1 MMSAFFKKYRFWF
14 KCWGVVWAVLAV
26 VFSFYMI
33 TFFLGNHDWQFI
45 RYDMPLGSGLW
56 EARITQFVPP
66 FLLSLGRMLP
76 IWNTLL
82 GLMFLSAAAVLL
94 ARWYGL
100 KPKAPQVI
108 LFSLLI
114 GLHPYICTSLY
125 YAYLFLSFGCWHF
138 LSVLGIVLAWQ
149 FANNH
154 KFYYFIG
161 AMVCLWCALSGYA
174 ACVELIGV
182 LVLGKFMLECS
193 VPLQKGFIKRWG
205 IFFLVLFV
213 ALTVY
218 VLSLRFLQ
226 HMEILDSWMYNTQAL
241 PFSKMILRF
250 INKWQMPFVVLNT
263 DFPYIG
269 RGLSLLFWGLVLVFN
284 MVLIQA
290 MSFRKCV
297 VMLGVEI
304 AAFYVAFVA
313 AYISPFESFYMFRVH
328 AFSIPYLVGVMLAVI
343 WLKGN
348 NFYRNVAYFIS
359 VCMVWVFVQ
368 CNLMTQKVWYLG
380 NRQDDDAIERIKADL
395 LPKMEAEKH
404 YRLSALGGFY
414 GCQKFA
420 DIKFISD
427 EKKEIYRE
435 YYGAPHFLGIFFSN
449 GFFAY
454 ESYNPIWGDA
464 MQLPVGY
471 FYGTSNENIASE
483 EKDEAAEFSKYSGH
497 DKDNLIKAVRRLRPF
512 PREPY
517 MAVGDKD
524 IILMLGNT
532 QYEDLLV
539 KTIQED

>member
-1 MMSAFFKKYRFWF
+1 VLGRCLGCPCRGVFFLYDN
-14 KCWGVVWAVLAV
+14 
-26 VFSFYMI
+26 
-33 TFFLGNHDWQFI
+33 FFLGNHDWQFI
-45 RYDMPLGSGLW
+45 RYDMPLGSGIW
-56 EARITQFVPP
+56 EARITQFLPP

-94 ARWYGL
+94 AWWYGL

-114 GLHPYICTSLY
+114 GLHPYVCASLY

-182 LVLGKFMLECS
+182 LVLGKFILECCAPIS
-193 VPLQKGFIKRWG
+193 KIVIKKWV
-205 IFFLVLFV
+205 IFGLSIL
-213 ALTVY
+213 AACGVY
-218 VLSLRFLQ
+218 MLSLRFLRYAK
-226 HMEILDSWMYNTQAL
+226 ILDLGMYNTQMLSAAE
-241 PFSKMILRF
+241 IWERF
-250 INKWQMPFVVLNT
+250 MNKWQVPFMVLGT
-263 DFPYIG
+263 DLPYVG
-269 RGLSLLFWGLVLVFN
+269 KGALAFFGGLVLVFN
-284 MVLIQA
+284 VVLWRRLQLKKYVLVLLLEVSI
-290 MSFRKCV
+290 FY
-297 VMLGVEI
+297 
-304 AAFYVAFVA
+304 AAFAA

-343 WLKGN
+343 LLQGK
-348 NFYRNVAYFIS
+348 NVYKNAAYVIS
-359 VCMVWVFVQ
+359 ICLVWVFVQ

-454 ESYNPIWGDA
+454 EAYNPIWGDA

-471 FYGTSNENIASE
+471 FYGTSNENIASA